1 MQTDQLPTLGG
12 DGWNVYHSVD
22 RWAPPPQATP
32 PLYLPCR
39 PFFFSVRAPYQCSF
53 ELPPLSIIDFNTVS
67 FKSYL
72 LSSQCRPLSKCHTEI
87 YATVSCQTRLLLVR
101 GFGRKKNPYLLL
113 INGGRFRGDTCGLT
127 QKEEWCGSIWRV
139 PLYSLC
145 TVWLI
150 YWTRSLSQNDLLVPL
165 SQVNSCFDAPSIT
178 SLYVGLLQTVLLQT
192 MTL

>member
-1 MQTDQLPTLGG
+1 MSPTIKVSHRDLC
-12 DGWNVYHSVD
+12 D
-22 RWAPPPQATP
+22 R
-32 PLYLPCR
+32 
-39 PFFFSVRAPYQCSF
+39 
-53 ELPPLSIIDFNTVS
+53 ELPNKAAVS
-67 FKSYL
+67 SGL
-72 LSSQCRPLSKCHTEI
+72 REE
-87 YATVSCQTRLLLVR
+87 
-101 GFGRKKNPYLLL
+101 KNPYLLL

-178 SLYVGLLQTVLLQT
+178 SLYVGLLQTVLLQSL
-192 MTL
+192 MLWGRWYLIADLYLVGFMNLLPVNQGRGFPADLGSLVCIPL